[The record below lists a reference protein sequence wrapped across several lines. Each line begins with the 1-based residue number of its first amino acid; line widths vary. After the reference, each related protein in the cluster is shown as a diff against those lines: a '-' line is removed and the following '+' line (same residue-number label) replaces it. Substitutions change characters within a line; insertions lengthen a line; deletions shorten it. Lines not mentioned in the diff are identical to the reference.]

1 MNEHE
6 HGADDEMQAS
16 QGLRQ
21 SLIAEGESPEAV
33 TPDGCRTLTAR

>member
-6 HGADDEMQAS
+6 HGKDDEMQAG

-21 SLIAEGESPEAV
+21 SLIVAGK
-33 TPDGCRTLTAR
+33 RTYPSFCGRGIS